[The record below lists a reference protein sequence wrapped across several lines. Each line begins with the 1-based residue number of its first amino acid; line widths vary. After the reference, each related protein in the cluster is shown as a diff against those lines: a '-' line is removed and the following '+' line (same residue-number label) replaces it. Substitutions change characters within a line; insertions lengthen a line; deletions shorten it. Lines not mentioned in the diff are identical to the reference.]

1 MNLDNLMSEENLQ
14 TFCQQHHIRK
24 LAVFGSALT
33 DDFRADSDID
43 LLVEFEPGHTPGLAF
58 FTIQDELSV
67 LLGRQVDL
75 HTLNSLSP
83 YFRETVIKEARVQ
96 YAG

>member
-1 MNLDNLMSEENLQ
+1 MNLDNLMNEKHLQ
-14 TFCQQHHIRK
+14 AFCQKHHIRK

-33 DDFRADSDID
+33 DDFREDSDLD
-43 LLVEFEPGHTPGLAF
+43 LLVEFELEHTPGLAF
-58 FTIQDELSV
+58 FTIQDELSE

-75 HTLNSLSP
+75 HTPNSLSP

-96 YAG
+96 YGA